1 MNLASPKT
9 VKELLEKYSLAPL
22 KRYGQNFLIDGNI
35 ADKIA
40 KAAVPKGA
48 FALEIGPGL
57 GALTQRL
64 LERCS
69 MVAAYEIDS
78 GLVRSL
84 NETFEGET
92 NFKLFHE
99 DFLKADIQNEIK
111 QLTTGEIYVAA
122 NLPYYITTDCV
133 MKLICSGLGIKA
145 ITLMVQTEFAEKML
159 APPGSAQYGMLSA
172 IVEYFASVEAL
183 FDVAPSCFYPKPHV
197 SSSVVRL
204 EMKEVDFEYAK
215 KYMLVLKSL
224 YSARRKTVKSNLRRA
239 LGLTAEQAE
248 TVLKSAEID
257 DNARAE
263 TLSAAD
269 VQRIVKSCNL

>member
-40 KAAVPKGA
+40 ESAVPKGA

-64 LERCS
+64 LKRCD

-84 NETFEGET
+84 KDTFEGET
-92 NFKLFHE
+92 RLKLFHE
-99 DFLKADIQNEIK
+99 DFLKADIQSEIK
-111 QLTTGEIYVAA
+111 QLTPGDVYVAA

-159 APPGSAQYGMLSA
+159 ALPGSAKYGMLGA
-172 IVEYFASVEAL
+172 IVEFFASAEVL

-197 SSSVVRL
+197 GSSVVRL

-215 KYMLVLKSL
+215 KYLLVLKSL
-224 YSARRKTVKSNLRRA
+224 YSARRKTVKSNLRHA

-269 VQRIVKSCNL
+269 VQRIARNCNF

>member
-40 KAAVPKGA
+40 EAAVPKGA

-64 LERCS
+64 LKRCD

-84 NETFEGET
+84 KDTFEGET
-92 NFKLFHE
+92 RLKLFHE
-99 DFLKADIQNEIK
+99 DFLKADIQSEIK
-111 QLTTGEIYVAA
+111 QLTPGDVYVAA

-133 MKLICSGLGIKA
+133 MKLICSGLGIKS

-159 APPGSAQYGMLSA
+159 ALPGSAQYGMLGA
-172 IVEYFASVEAL
+172 IVEFFASAEVL

-197 SSSVVRL
+197 GSSVVRL

-215 KYMLVLKSL
+215 KYLLVLKSL
-224 YSARRKTVKSNLRRA
+224 YSARRKTVKSNLRHA

-269 VQRIVKSCNL
+269 VQRIAQSCNL